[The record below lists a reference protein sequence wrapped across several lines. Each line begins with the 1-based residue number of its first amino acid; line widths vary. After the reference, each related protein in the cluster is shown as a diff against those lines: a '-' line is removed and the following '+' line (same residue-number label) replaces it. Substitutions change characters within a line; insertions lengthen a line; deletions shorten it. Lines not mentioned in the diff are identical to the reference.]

1 MWQFGVEGRRDGAS
15 LRAAAPQVLPGT
27 KCYQP
32 PTSCRFADCAM
43 QSNAYCPPR
52 HLSTHVAP
60 NRRKYNFSALL
71 RTAGKIAFHVS
82 MS

>member
-27 KCYQP
+27 KCISP
-32 PTSCRFADCAM
+32 RLRVGLLTTPCNKTHIVHPVI
-43 QSNAYCPPR
+43 CPPMLCR
-52 HLSTHVAP
+52 TIE
-60 NRRKYNFSALL
+60 YNFSALL
-71 RTAGKIAFHVS
+71 RTAGKITFHVS